1 MGNMNS
7 DQDEL
12 FRRIFEKK
20 NQINSDTFTVTR
32 LILLALNSYFIDG
45 LQFRELKS
53 ALKISDGNLASNINY
68 LIKLGYLNK
77 NDMEFDN
84 KKLHYYTIT
93 DKGKEE
99 LKKIIDWTE
108 LIKKLLEEIKN
119 E

>member
-1 MGNMNS
+1 
-7 DQDEL
+7 
-12 FRRIFEKK
+12 
-20 NQINSDTFTVTR
+20 
-32 LILLALNSYFIDG
+32 
-45 LQFRELKS
+45 
-53 ALKISDGNLASNINY
+53 LASNINY

>member
-1 MGNMNS
+1 MGKMNS
-7 DQDEL
+7 NQDEL
-12 FRRIFEKK
+12 FKKIFEKK
-20 NQINSDTFTVTR
+20 NQINSDTFTITR
-32 LILLALNSYFIDG
+32 FFLLALNYYFIDG

-53 ALKISDGNLASNINY
+53 ALKLSDGNLASNLNY
-68 LIKLGYLNK
+68 LIKMGYLNK

-99 LKKIIDWTE
+99 LRKILDWTG
-108 LIKKLLEEIKN
+108 LIKKLLEVSNN